1 MISHRRGTDACGGY
15 LTILPKL
22 GAFIE
27 KAQDI
32 ARYLRDNVS
41 GTGAGRNKDGGRGDA
56 QRVELAPAE
65 RECV

>member
-1 MISHRRGTDACGGY
+1 MISHRRGTEACGGY
-15 LTILPKL
+15 LTILLKL

-56 QRVELAPAE
+56 
-65 RECV
+65 